1 LGLYPNIIITMTE
14 EQEKRRNAVMTVAEL
29 IVEKGVWTYVNIDT
43 WEVQHRFE
51 NEDYFFERDPRTERK
66 NNEVREI
73 IRTWKRKFTFRP
85 MNSSESYRI
94 MKEFIENQLPA
105 GEFQDIMKQILVGP
119 KPFADFNHKIHVS
132 EFKNAWF
139 EYKKNYL
146 EQYVKTLFV
155 TQLNGGAPCTKEDL
169 ETFYPSAVAPAE

>member
-1 LGLYPNIIITMTE
+1 MTE
-14 EQEKRRNAVMTVAEL
+14 EQEKRRNAVKVVAEL

-73 IRTWKRKFTFRP
+73 IRNWKRKFTFRP
-85 MNSSESYRI
+85 MNSSESYKI

-119 KPFADFNHKIHVS
+119 KPFADFNHNIHVS

-139 EYKKNYL
+139 DYKKSYL

-155 TQLNGGAPCTKEDL
+155 TQLNSGAPCTKEDL
-169 ETFYPSAVAPAE
+169 ESFYPSTVAATE

>member
-1 LGLYPNIIITMTE
+1 MTE